1 MEVRLSERVRET
13 VKREMQFAAF
23 KLASCWYHVLLVS
36 AVAQGLTVKE
46 EEWQSWKEQHGKEFT
61 NEEEE
66 KLRLGIW
73 MSNLAAIEEH
83 NRQNHNFTL
92 KMNHFGDLVGNN
104 LYNLSL
110 LNTYVTGVAC
120 GGYSEDITEGNKA

>member
-13 VKREMQFAAF
+13 VEREMQFAA
-23 KLASCWYHVLLVS
+23 LASCWYHVLLVS
-36 AVAQGLTVKE
+36 VVAQGLTVK

-104 LYNLSL
+104 LYNLSVL
-110 LNTYVTGVAC
+110 KTYVTGVAC
-120 GGYSEDITEGNKA
+120 GGYSEAITEGNKA